1 MEAFEQTLLA
11 AIRDREPDESVLA
24 AFGRFVGEPQ
34 GLLGKGDVAARERL
48 AAINR
53 MIAES
58 PALLA
63 REQRMFAGYTDSLAA
78 LIAHEEGAK
87 SGDIQPWVVA
97 NALIG
102 IQRVL
107 VGHVRRRIIEG
118 VPHTRIARE
127 VRAQAR
133 PALRLLEQGLGH

>member
-1 MEAFEQTLLA
+1 
-11 AIRDREPDESVLA
+11 
-24 AFGRFVGEPQ
+24 
-34 GLLGKGDVAARERL
+34 
-48 AAINR
+48 

-63 REQRMFAGYTDSLAA
+63 REQRLFAGYTDSLAA

-87 SGDIQPWVVA
+87 PDDIKPWVTA

-107 VGHVRRRIIEG
+107 VGQVRRRIIEG
-118 VPHTRIARE
+118 VPHARIARE
-127 VRAQAR
+127 VRTQAQQ
-133 PALRLLEQGLGH
+133 ALRLLEQGLGH